1 VEIPPSVTT
10 IGKQAFKDCESLT
23 SVEFGGT
30 KAEWKAVNKDYGWHK
45 DVPAKSVKC
54 ADGEAKL

>member
-1 VEIPPSVTT
+1 
-10 IGKQAFKDCESLT
+10 
-23 SVEFGGT
+23 VEFGGT